1 MDRDSKKQG
10 KKAVTEL
17 RVSKLKMKNRRCVD
31 CQFLSKV
38 WNLEKLKTKQEDLR
52 QEVKMEDG
60 FRRRGVKRV
69 VR

>member
-1 MDRDSKKQG
+1 M
-10 KKAVTEL
+10 TEL
-17 RVSKLKMKNRRCVD
+17 RVSKLKMKKKMCE
-31 CQFLSKV
+31 LTKV